1 MKPSGPA
8 YFLRLAFL
16 CLGSLFF
23 ASCTS
28 WRDARA
34 VLSDVETYVQNS
46 PDSALLAL
54 ESIPRPLH
62 RLPFIR
68 GPYALLYTRAQD
80 RAGILVTEDT
90 LIRNAVT
97 YYRLFGS
104 SSHRFQARYYLGR
117 VYQNAGNRGAAM
129 DAYVKAESILPA
141 KVEPRFLYYL
151 YAEKCN
157 IYAETFDYS
166 RALEETFKSIDYA
179 RSAGMPQ
186 SEFRCYLNIISLLYN
201 IEKDTTEREGQY
213 LDSAKI
219 NFWKASWK
227 GRMDYYAKRASY
239 MARTKYPA
247 AEIEQLLDSVIAA
260 CPDTSY
266 GCWDEWADTYNQIG
280 RPQKALSSIGRMPSD
295 SRTALS
301 YFILSEIY
309 DSLGQAGRSLD
320 AYKRYVDIS
329 DSLDLILFKQDTR
342 FIEERY
348 AHQMRVRRF
357 TDYVIG
363 GILCLMALVA
373 ATIHYVR
380 RKREKEVKVLA
391 MYEDLKEEYESLQQM
406 SQGTDKVSERA
417 KDLLGIRM
425 RALGAFL
432 TEEQPQSFDKVAN
445 RLETLTE
452 NRKELVETM
461 GLLFGVYHP
470 RFVSMLLDYG
480 LNTIEIGFCCLYVLG
495 FRTTEIGDVINRS
508 GYYNISSEI
517 RRKLPVG
524 HVRLSTWLND
534 MFQQLS

>member
-1 MKPSGPA
+1 
-8 YFLRLAFL
+8 
-16 CLGSLFF
+16 
-23 ASCTS
+23 
-28 WRDARA
+28 
-34 VLSDVETYVQNS
+34 
-46 PDSALLAL
+46 
-54 ESIPRPLH
+54 
-62 RLPFIR
+62 
-68 GPYALLYTRAQD
+68 
-80 RAGILVTEDT
+80 
-90 LIRNAVT
+90 
-97 YYRLFGS
+97 
-104 SSHRFQARYYLGR
+104 
-117 VYQNAGNRGAAM
+117 M

-157 IYAETFDYS
+157 IYAETFDYN

-227 GRMDYYAKRASY
+227 GRMDYYAKRVSY

-309 DSLGQAGRSLD
+309 DSLGQAERSLD

-348 AHQMRVRRF
+348 DQQMRVRRF
-357 TDYVIG
+357 TDYLIG

-391 MYEDLKEEYESLQQM
+391 MYEDLKEEYKSLQQM

>member
-1 MKPSGPA
+1 MNPPRFIA
-8 YFLRLAFL
+8 L
-16 CLGSLFF
+16 CFGALVL

-68 GPYALLYTRAQD
+68 GPYALLYTRAQE

-141 KVEPRFLYYL
+141 KVEPYLLYNL
-151 YAEKCN
+151 HADKCN
-157 IYAETFDYS
+157 IYAETFDFD
-166 RALEETFKSIDYA
+166 RALEETFKAIGYA
-179 RSAGMPQ
+179 RSAKMSH
-186 SEFRCYLNIISLLYN
+186 SEFRCYLNIVSLLYN

-213 LDSAKI
+213 LDSAKM
-219 NFWKASWK
+219 NLGKASWK

-239 MARTKYPA
+239 MVRTKYPA
-247 AEIEQLLDSVIAA
+247 VEIEQLLDSVIAA
-260 CPDTSY
+260 CQDSSY
-266 GCWDEWADTYNQIG
+266 GCWDWWADTYNQIG
-280 RPQKALSSIGRMPSD
+280 RPQKALSSIERLPSK

-301 YFILSEIY
+301 YSILSEVY
-309 DSLGQAGRSLD
+309 DSLGQAGKSLE
-320 AYKRYVDIS
+320 AYRRYVDIS
-329 DSLDLILFKQDTR
+329 DSLDLVLFRQDTR
-342 FIEERY
+342 FIEERH
-348 AHQMRVRRF
+348 ASQMRVRRF
-357 TDYVIG
+357 TDYMIG
-363 GILCLMALVA
+363 GFFAFMALVA
-373 ATIHYVR
+373 VAVTYVR
-380 RKREKEVKVLA
+380 RKRKKEAK
-391 MYEDLKEEYESLQQM
+391 MQTMFEDLKEEYESLQQM
-406 SQGTDKVSERA
+406 SQGIDEVSERA
-417 KDLLGIRM
+417 KDLLGVRM

-432 TEEQPQSFDKVAN
+432 TEEQPQSLDKVAN

-461 GLLFGVYHP
+461 CLLFGVYHP

-508 GYYNISSEI
+508 GYYNISSDI
-517 RRKLPVG
+517 RRKLPVE
-524 HVRLSTWLND
+524 HVRLSTWLNER
-534 MFQQLS
+534 FQQLS

>member
-1 MKPSGPA
+1 
-8 YFLRLAFL
+8 
-16 CLGSLFF
+16 
-23 ASCTS
+23 
-28 WRDARA
+28 
-34 VLSDVETYVQNS
+34 
-46 PDSALLAL
+46 
-54 ESIPRPLH
+54 
-62 RLPFIR
+62 
-68 GPYALLYTRAQD
+68 
-80 RAGILVTEDT
+80 
-90 LIRNAVT
+90 
-97 YYRLFGS
+97 
-104 SSHRFQARYYLGR
+104 
-117 VYQNAGNRGAAM
+117 M

-219 NFWKASWK
+219 NFGKASWK

-320 AYKRYVDIS
+320 AYKRYVAIS

-348 AHQMRVRRF
+348 AQQMRVRRF
-357 TDYVIG
+357 TDYIIG

-517 RRKLPVG
+517 RRKLPVE

>member
-1 MKPSGPA
+1 MTGPRIIA
-8 YFLRLAFL
+8 L
-16 CLGSLFF
+16 CFGVMVL
-23 ASCTS
+23 ASCS
-28 WRDARA
+28 GWRDAKT
-34 VLSDVETYVQNS
+34 VLSDVETYVQDS

-80 RAGILVTEDT
+80 GAGILVKEDT

-104 SSHRFQARYYLGR
+104 SSHRFQSRYYLGR

-141 KVEPRFLYYL
+141 KVEPYFLYNL
-151 YAEKCN
+151 HADKCN
-157 IYAETFDYS
+157 IYAETFDFD
-166 RALEETFKSIDYA
+166 RALEETYEAVGYA
-179 RSAGMPQ
+179 RSARMFQ
-186 SEFRCYLNIISLLYN
+186 SEFRCYLNIVSLLYN
-201 IEKDTTEREGQY
+201 IEKDTTEREGRY
-213 LDSAKI
+213 LDLAKI
-219 NFWKASWK
+219 NLGKASWK

-239 MARTKYPA
+239 MVRTKYPA
-247 AEIEQLLDSVIAA
+247 ADIEQLLDSVIAA
-260 CPDTSY
+260 CPDSSY
-266 GCWDEWADTYNQIG
+266 GCWDEWADTYNRIG
-280 RPQKALSSIGRMPSD
+280 RPQKALSSIAHLTSEN
-295 SRTALS
+295 RTALTYS
-301 YFILSEIY
+301 ILSEVY
-309 DSLGQAGRSLD
+309 DSLGQVEKSLE
-320 AYKRYVDIS
+320 AYRRYVSVS
-329 DSLDLILFKQDTR
+329 DSLDLILFRQDTR
-342 FIEERY
+342 FIEERH
-348 AHQMRVRRF
+348 ANQMRVRRY
-357 TDYVIG
+357 TDYFIG
-363 GILCLMALVA
+363 GFLVLMALVA
-373 ATIHYVR
+373 AAITYVR
-380 RKREKEVKVLA
+380 RKRKKEAKMQD

-406 SQGTDKVSERA
+406 SQGVDEVSDRA
-417 KDLLGIRM
+417 KDLLGVRM

-432 TEEQPQSFDKVAN
+432 TEEQPQSLDKVAS

-508 GYYNISSEI
+508 SYYNISSDI
-517 RRKLPVG
+517 RRKLPVE

-534 MFQQLS
+534 RFQQLS